1 MITFLRN
8 PLFHQNLL
16 HKSVFCISDSLRE
29 HVDRNKAIL
38 ASELI

>member
-8 PLFHQNLL
+8 PLFRQNLL
-16 HKSVFCISDSLRE
+16 HKPFFCISDSLRE
-29 HVDRNKAIL
+29 HIDRYKAIL